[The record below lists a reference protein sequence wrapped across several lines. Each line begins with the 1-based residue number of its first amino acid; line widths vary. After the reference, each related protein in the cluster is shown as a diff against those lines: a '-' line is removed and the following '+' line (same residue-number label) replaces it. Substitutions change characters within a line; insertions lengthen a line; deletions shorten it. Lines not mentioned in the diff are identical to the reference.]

1 MEERVV
7 NGVREVF
14 CEEDK
19 KWYPDTIH
27 DNGET
32 YILDER
38 PDRFQYYPMMAG
50 ETREDVMQAVLEAE
64 SIDMEEPDYA

>member
-1 MEERVV
+1 MEERIV

-27 DNGET
+27 ENGDT

-38 PDRFQYYPMMAG
+38 PDRFQYYPMAHG
-50 ETREDVMQAVLEAE
+50 ESREDVMRAVLDAE
-64 SIDMEEPDYA
+64 SIDMEETDNA